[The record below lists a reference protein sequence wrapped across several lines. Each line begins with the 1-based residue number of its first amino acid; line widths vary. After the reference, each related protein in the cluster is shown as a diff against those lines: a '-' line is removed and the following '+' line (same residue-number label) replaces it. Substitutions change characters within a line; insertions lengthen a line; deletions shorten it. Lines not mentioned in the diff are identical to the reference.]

1 MSPGRPAFTRA
12 CYSIAELQQLLGVGK
27 HSIYRMLAEGKIPNI
42 RVGKKFVVPIAAVTR
57 MLENVGAPPASAAV
71 EASHAATAE
80 TCQVSPWRDP
90 ARLNADSNRRD

>member
-27 HSIYRMLAEGKIPNI
+27 HSVYSMLKQGKIPNI

-57 MLENVGAPPASAAV
+57 MLENVGAPPAPAAV
-71 EASHAATAE
+71 EASTGPVAE

-90 ARLNADSNRRD
+90 AQHNADSRRRD